1 MKRQMKK
8 IVVTAAS
15 VAVSLAGTI
24 PAQACNGR
32 SGGRA
37 RISVSRSYHPVARVP
52 VYRSYPQPVCAQ
64 PTIVRS
70 QPAPPQHFAPR
81 PVAPQQFAPQQFAPQ
96 QFAPQQFAPQ
106 QFAPQQ
112 LAPQQLAPQPIAPRS
127 PAGAINAQ
135 PSVGS
140 GPAVVNR
147 PATQNTQVQATSQTQ
162 PASQV
167 QPASQAQVT
176 PQSTTP
182 SNSNAGKSEASALQ
196 MLVSISQ
203 TEPTPAAASQ
213 IPQFTPAASQSTASH
228 VGNWKV
234 NLSGNQ
240 SVELTLNSDGS
251 FIWTATKNGKSS
263 NFQGQFRLESD
274 RLTLVRSSDLQQMAG
289 SWAGAGDQFTFKL
302 DGATTGGLS
311 FQRG

>member
-15 VAVSLAGTI
+15 VAVSLASTI
-24 PAQACNGR
+24 PAEACNGR

-37 RISVSRSYHPVARVP
+37 RVSVSRSYHPVARVP
-52 VYRSYPQPVCAQ
+52 AYRSYPQPVCAQ

-70 QPAPPQHFAPR
+70 QPAPPQHFAPQ
-81 PVAPQQFAPQQFAPQ
+81 PVAPQQFAQQQFAQ
-96 QFAPQQFAPQ
+96 QQIAQQQIAQ
-106 QFAPQQ
+106 
-112 LAPQQLAPQPIAPRS
+112 QPIAPGS
-127 PAGAINAQ
+127 PAGTINTQ

-140 GPAVVNR
+140 GRAVANRAAAPA
-147 PATQNTQVQATSQTQ
+147 AAIQNTQVQATSQT
-162 PASQV
+162 

-182 SNSNAGKSEASALQ
+182 SNSNGANSEASALQ

-203 TEPTPAAASQ
+203 SKPTPPATSQ

-302 DGATTGGLS
+302 DGATNGGLS